1 MTGDSKDEN
10 NFSFKLLSTN
20 TKVSRLCK
28 NFAKGL
34 SVNIKFLKTQLSRMV
49 QSGGLLDPFD

>member
-10 NFSFKLLSTN
+10 NFPFKLLSTN

-34 SVNIKFLKTQLSRMV
+34 SANIKF
-49 QSGGLLDPFD
+49 